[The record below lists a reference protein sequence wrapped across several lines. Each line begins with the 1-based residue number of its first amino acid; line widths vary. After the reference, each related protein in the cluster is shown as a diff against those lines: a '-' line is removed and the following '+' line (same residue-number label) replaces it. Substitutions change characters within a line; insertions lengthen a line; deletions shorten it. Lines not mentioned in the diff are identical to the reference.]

1 MPVGNSAITVGPT
14 GRLAPGV
21 KVVVVR
27 SKATTLAEPLPTNRV
42 LLSGLNTSPSGA
54 ESGLTP
60 LARAAQHWAPGKP
73 PKRLLSPKPGIWKG
87 GVIICVPAPLWPVLQ
102 PKRVQLPNA
111 ETMGGINC
119 VAALKLGL
127 SVAQELAVTPPPAT
141 PFAPEKKFTATS
153 C

>member
-27 SKATTLAEPLPTNRV
+27 SKATTLAEPFPTNRV

-73 PKRLLSPKPGIWKG
+73 PKRPLAPKPGIWK
-87 GVIICVPAPLWPVLQ
+87 VSVRQ
-102 PKRVQLPNA
+102 PKRVQLPVPVTIDGMNNV
-111 ETMGGINC
+111 G
-119 VAALKLGL
+119 AAGL